1 MRKSCFFT
9 RLIIFSLVMLALSGL
24 ALFSSCSSFG
34 RYSSNGERIYFTAE
48 SASGQPITY
57 TGSIRMMHAISCANC
72 HGPEGEGG
80 RVNMMMSYFDSPN
93 ITWHVLTQEEE
104 HEEEQGQ
111 GEHEEHPPYTEV
123 TLKRA
128 IVEGVDP
135 AGEHLDDE
143 MPRWRMSE
151 QDLDDLVEFI
161 KTLD

>member
-1 MRKSCFFT
+1 MRTSRYFNGLTILSLVVVVISGIFLSSCF
-9 RLIIFSLVMLALSGL
+9 
-24 ALFSSCSSFG
+24 SSG

-57 TGSIRMMHAISCANC
+57 TGSIRMMHTISCVNC

-93 ITWHVLTQEEE
+93 ITWHALTQEED
-104 HEEEQGQ
+104 HKEEPNQ

-128 IVEGVDP
+128 ITEGVDP
-135 AGEHLDDE
+135 ADERLDDE
-143 MPRWRMSE
+143 MPLWRMSE